1 MPLPSRRERTLRGVD
16 NVTDEQ
22 VWLGVLEGDSAA
34 FGLIWDRHRDRV
46 FRHLLGAG
54 AEVSDAEELAAV
66 AFLELWRRRGS
77 IRFVDGSL
85 LPWLLVTASNV
96 ARNARRSRG
105 RYQAFLARLPRPD
118 QGIDTADVVLGR
130 TGDGRS
136 DGLVKAMKSLGQ
148 VDRRLLMLTAVEG
161 FTIVEACQVL
171 GLSDA
176 AGKMRLSRLRRRLRT
191 SIGTQVAM
199 EGERT

>member
-1 MPLPSRRERTLRGVD
+1 MD
-16 NVTDEQ
+16 DVTDEQ
-22 VWLGVLEGDSAA
+22 VWVGVLDGDSAA

-46 FRHLLGAG
+46 FRHLLGSGAG
-54 AEVSDAEELAAV
+54 VSDAEELAAL
-66 AFLELWRRRGS
+66 AFLELWRHRGS

-85 LPWLLVTASNV
+85 LPWLLVTTSNV

-105 RYQAFLARLPRPD
+105 RYQAFLTRLPRPA

-130 TGDGRS
+130 TGDGRG
-136 DGLVKAMKSLGQ
+136 DGLAQAMKSLGQ
-148 VDRRLLMLTAVEG
+148 LDRRLLMLTAVEG
-161 FTIVEACQVL
+161 FTIGEASQVL

-176 AGKMRLSRLRRRLRT
+176 AGKMRLSRLRRRLRA
-191 SIGTQVAM
+191 SIGAQVAI

>member
-1 MPLPSRRERTLRGVD
+1 MD

-22 VWLGVLEGDSAA
+22 VWVGVLDGDSAA

-54 AEVSDAEELAAV
+54 AGVSDAEELAAV

-118 QGIDTADVVLGR
+118 QGIDTAEVVLGR
-130 TGDGRS
+130 TGDGRN
-136 DGLVKAMKSLGQ
+136 DGLVQAMKSLGQ

-161 FTIVEACQVL
+161 FTIGEASQVL

-191 SIGTQVAM
+191 SIGAQVAAN
-199 EGERT
+199 GEQT

>member
-1 MPLPSRRERTLRGVD
+1 VD
-16 NVTDEQ
+16 DVSDEH
-22 VWLGVLEGDSAA
+22 VWAGVLDGDSDS

-54 AEVSDAEELAAV
+54 AGVSDAEELSAV

-77 IRFVDGSL
+77 IRFVGGSL

-105 RYQAFLARLPRPD
+105 RYQAFLARLPSPD
-118 QGIDTADVVLGR
+118 HGLDTADVVLGR
-130 TGDGRS
+130 TGDGCNAQ
-136 DGLVKAMKSLGQ
+136 LVQAMKSLGR

-161 FTIVEACQVL
+161 FTIGEASQVL
-171 GLSDA
+171 GISDA
-176 AGKMRLSRLRRRLRT
+176 AGKMRLSRLRRRLRS
-191 SIGTQVAM
+191 SIGAQVAM
-199 EGERT
+199 EGEHT